1 MSNRRYVP
9 GPASAGRVARL
20 VGATALLA
28 GATSALADEN
38 AVKYNEFEITPF
50 VGYMFGGEFEDPVD
64 GAELDLDSA
73 TNFGVILDFAVESWR
88 QYELLYSMQST
99 ELDGVVPLDMDVQ
112 YLQIGGTVSYEEATR
127 VIPYFGM
134 TVGATHFSPDETGL
148 DDETKLSF
156 SVAGGVRV
164 PITDRIG
171 VRFDARAFITL
182 LDTDGQIF
190 CVSSGGATCRIQA
203 KSDVFLQ
210 YAAMLG
216 VIVGF

>member
-1 MSNRRYVP
+1 MSNRDVARR
-9 GPASAGRVARL
+9 ASAGCVAR
-20 VGATALLA
+20 VIGAAVLA
-28 GATSALADEN
+28 AATPALADD
-38 AVKYNEFEITPF
+38 AAAKYNEFEITPF

-73 TNFGVILDFAVESWR
+73 TNFGVIFNYSVESWR

-99 ELDGVVPLDMDVQ
+99 ELDGATPVDMDVQ

-134 TVGATHFSPDETGL
+134 TVGAASFSPDGPGL
-148 DDETKLSF
+148 DDETKLAF
-156 SVAGGVRV
+156 SVGGGMRV
-164 PITDRIG
+164 PITDHIG

-182 LDTDGQIF
+182 FDTESEIF
-190 CVSSGGATCRIQA
+190 CVSSGGATCRIKA
-203 KSDVFLQ
+203 KGDAFLQ

-216 VIVGF
+216 VIIGF

>member
-1 MSNRRYVP
+1 MSNRDVARR
-9 GPASAGRVARL
+9 ASAGCVAR
-20 VGATALLA
+20 VIGAAVLA
-28 GATSALADEN
+28 AATPALAED
-38 AVKYNEFEITPF
+38 AAAKYNAFEITPF

-64 GAELDLDSA
+64 SADRDLDGA
-73 TNFGVILDFAVESWR
+73 TNFGVIFDFAIESWR

-134 TVGATHFSPDETGL
+134 TFGATHFSPDETGL

-156 SVAGGVRV
+156 SVGGGMRV
-164 PITDRIG
+164 PITDHIG

-182 LDTDGQIF
+182 LDTDGEIF
-190 CVSSGGATCRIQA
+190 CVSSAGATCRIQA

-216 VIVGF
+216 VIIGF